1 MLLRSLLVLIASAFL
16 AHGSLPASHDMLPDD
31 KSSYVKLEVRGTLF
45 HQSSIS
51 YIRTNDSSFPETKLV
66 VKLERNEDKNP
77 ALDRYLQELNGK
89 PVVANGFLDC
99 RRIGQ
104 EPGVIYMY
112 LTSESQIE
120 RPKKSESE

>member
-1 MLLRSLLVLIASAFL
+1 MLLKSLLVLIASAFL
-16 AHGSLPASHDMLPDD
+16 ANGSLPTGHVMRPDD
-31 KSSYVKLEVRGTLF
+31 KASYVKLEVRGTLF

-51 YIRTNDSSFPETKLV
+51 YIRTNDSSFPDAKLV

-99 RRIGQ
+99 RRISQ
-104 EPGVIYMY
+104 EPGIIYMY